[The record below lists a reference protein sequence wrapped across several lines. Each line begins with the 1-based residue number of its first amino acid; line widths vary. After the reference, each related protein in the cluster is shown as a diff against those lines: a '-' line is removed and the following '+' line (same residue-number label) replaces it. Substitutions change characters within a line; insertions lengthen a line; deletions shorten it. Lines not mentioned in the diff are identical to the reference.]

1 MNKLSHTTNAAIGE
15 QPTKH
20 TNDTHRT
27 CDSLL
32 RQTSVNDPTKNCKPQ
47 HRQQQSTHTN
57 REPPQN
63 ESDQKMHGE
72 TPTLLLFTEGKTRLL
87 LLDSAHLPTSLILP
101 RHQRRIRNDKHK
113 GKQERSQITPFPF
126 RSNRSSSQHRSSPP
140 PILLLSTIDTLIV
153 APFLHSDPT
162 NGSSSE
168 VIR

>member
-72 TPTLLLFTEGKTRLL
+72 TPTLLLFTEGKLVSSFSTRHTCQPRSFFH
-87 LLDSAHLPTSLILP
+87 DTSDGFETTNTKENKSARKSRHSLFGAIVR
-101 RHQRRIRNDKHK
+101 RHSIARLA
-113 GKQERSQITPFPF
+113 PL
-126 RSNRSSSQHRSSPP
+126 
-140 PILLLSTIDTLIV
+140 LLLSTIDTLIV